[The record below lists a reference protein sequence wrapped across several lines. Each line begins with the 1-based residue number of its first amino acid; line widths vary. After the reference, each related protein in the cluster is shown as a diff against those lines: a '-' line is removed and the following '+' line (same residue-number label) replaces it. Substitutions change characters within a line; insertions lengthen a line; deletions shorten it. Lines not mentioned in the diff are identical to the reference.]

1 MKDVRP
7 VSNLSLQKAGYLL
20 DNKKN
25 CFVFLYC
32 LYYCCFFSRNNKK
45 DLVERLWSMIN
56 SRFWYD
62 SRLRCDMVDLYYTL
76 YGRRKPFCLGGV
88 DLGLLTA
95 NQLMPGSHAPMPNW
109 NNKSKVSSFTLV
121 HLI

>member
-1 MKDVRP
+1 M
-7 VSNLSLQKAGYLL
+7 
-20 DNKKN
+20 
-25 CFVFLYC
+25 
-32 LYYCCFFSRNNKK
+32 
-45 DLVERLWSMIN
+45 ERLWSMVN

-76 YGRRKPFCLGGV
+76 YGRRKPYCLGGL

-109 NNKSKVSSFTLV
+109 NKKSNVSFFKTSKWYTDKRPTGTNL
-121 HLI
+121 LMRQTY